1 MRLPSELEPA
11 ILQTAVTLGLAALSW
26 LLFRRYR
33 KSYYAWWTI
42 AWILYSLRLGAIRQF
57 LVTRDAPWLY
67 WHQVLTGWT
76 GLALL
81 SAALAFVL
89 QPVPGVW
96 RIAAALFPPIWSFV
110 AIYSFDNFLLAAIP
124 AVVFLA
130 AVTLWTAWI
139 FFRHWRHVRSPG
151 ALMLTASFALWG
163 LHHLDYPFL
172 RAQGA
177 WVPWGYYLDILF
189 TLAVGAGM
197 LMLVLDDLQ
206 QGIDTLATLGVASRE
221 GDIMRETIER
231 PLTLPA
237 VRGSALFVRV
247 GEELKCAS
255 AAADCAPWETSPP
268 RQEELAIIRSAID
281 AGRFQQFRDV
291 FHDPN
296 TGKPMAFAAVLPLFP
311 SPGATA
317 SSALVILG
325 EARDPFA
332 ALDNRFLLALGH
344 QTGTAIER
352 EEMRKRL
359 RSRTDD
365 LQRLSV
371 RMIEQHEEERRRI
384 SLELHD
390 ETAQVF
396 STVKMQLGL
405 VRENADPLLD
415 AELARALELIDKGI
429 RSIRNVTND
438 LRPSLLDDLGLVP
451 AMRSLVVEF
460 ASGGSLDVTFAA
472 REPLPVLAPEA
483 ELALFRALQELLSN
497 AIRHARARH
506 VEVLLTADGDEVL
519 LTVDDDGIGLP
530 AAGELEL
537 RQRMGHLGLAGMRER
552 ITTLGGEVT
561 LTRRAVGGTNAI
573 VRLPVQAEVTVR

>member
-1 MRLPSELEPA
+1 MTPPSELEPA

-33 KSYYAWWTI
+33 KRYYAWWTV
-42 AWILYSLRLGAIRQF
+42 AWVLYSMRLGAIMEF
-57 LVTRDAPWLY
+57 LLTRDAPWLY

-76 GLALL
+76 ALALL
-81 SAALAFVL
+81 SAALAFVM
-89 QPVPGVW
+89 QPVPRFLG
-96 RIAAALFPPIWSFV
+96 IATALFPPIWSFA
-110 AIYSFDNFLLAAIP
+110 AIYLFDNFLLAAIP

-130 AVTLWTAWI
+130 GVTLWTSGI
-139 FFRHWRHVRSPG
+139 FLRHWRRVRTPG
-151 ALMLTASFALWG
+151 ALMLAVSFAAWG

-177 WVPWGYYLDILF
+177 WVPWGYYLDVLF

-221 GDIMRETIER
+221 GDIVRETIER

-237 VRGSALFVRV
+237 VRGSALFVRD
-247 GEELKCAS
+247 GGPLKCAA
-255 AAADCAPWETSPP
+255 AAADCAGWELTPP
-268 RQEELAIIRSAID
+268 GDLELAAINAALD
-281 AGRFQQFRDV
+281 AGRFHQLRDV
-291 FHDPN
+291 LSDPR
-296 TGKPMAFAAVLPLFP
+296 TGKPFAFAAVLPLFP
-311 SPGATA
+311 SPGAPAT
-317 SSALVILG
+317 SALVIVG
-325 EARDPFA
+325 ESRDPFA
-332 ALDNRFLLALGH
+332 ALDDRFLLALGH

-352 EEMRKRL
+352 EEMRRRL
-359 RSRTDD
+359 RSRSDD

-405 VRENADPLLD
+405 VRETADPALD
-415 AELARALELIDKGI
+415 EELARALELIDKGI

-460 ASGGSLDVTFAA
+460 AGRGSLDVTFVA
-472 REPLPVLAPEA
+472 REPLPDLPGDA

-497 AIRHARARH
+497 VGKHARAKH
-506 VEVLLTADGDEVL
+506 VSVVLSANPDEIL
-519 LTVDDDGIGLP
+519 LTVDDDGIGAP
-530 AAGELEL
+530 SASELEL
-537 RQRMGHLGLAGMRER
+537 RERLGHVGLAGIRER
-552 ITTLGGEVT
+552 ITTLGGT
-561 LTRRAVGGTNAI
+561 LRISRRATGGTS
-573 VRLPVQAEVTVR
+573 AEVRVPVSTPVSVA

>member
-11 ILQTAVTLGLAALSW
+11 LLQTAVTLGLAALSW

-33 KSYYAWWTI
+33 KPYYAWWTV
-42 AWILYSLRLGAIRQF
+42 AWILYSLRLGAIMVF

-76 GLALL
+76 AVALL
-81 SAALAFVL
+81 SAALAFVR
-89 QPVPGVW
+89 QPVSRWV
-96 RIAAALFPPIWSFV
+96 RIAIALFPPVWSFA

-130 AVTLWTAWI
+130 GVTLWTGWI
-139 FFRHWRHVRSPG
+139 FLRHWRQVRGPG
-151 ALMLTASFALWG
+151 ALLLASSFALWG

-221 GDIMRETIER
+221 GDIVRETIQR

-237 VRGSALFVRV
+237 VRGSALFVRN
-247 GEELKCAS
+247 GNELKCA
-255 AAADCAPWETSPP
+255 AAAEDCAGWESTPP
-268 RQEELAIIRSAID
+268 REEELAVIRAAIES
-281 AGRFQQFRDV
+281 GRFQQYRDV
-291 FHDPN
+291 FHEPR
-296 TGKPMAFAAVLPLFP
+296 TGRALGFAAVLPLFP

-317 SSALVILG
+317 SSALVIVG
-325 EARDPFA
+325 NARDPFA
-332 ALDNRFLLALGH
+332 ALDDRFLLALGH

-352 EEMRKRL
+352 EEMRRRL

-396 STVKMQLGL
+396 ATVKMQLGL
-405 VRENADPLLD
+405 VRESADPALD
-415 AELARALELIDKGI
+415 RELARALELIDKGI

-460 ASGGSLDVTFAA
+460 AGRGSLDVTFVA
-472 REPLPVLAPEA
+472 REPLPELPPEA

-497 AIRHARARH
+497 AGRHARAKH
-506 VEVLLTADGDEVL
+506 VQVALGATAGAVS
-519 LTVDDDGIGLP
+519 LTVEDDGVGLP
-530 AAGELEL
+530 APRERELLE
-537 RQRMGHLGLAGMRER
+537 RMGHLGLAGIRER
-552 ITTLGGEVT
+552 ITALGGT
-561 LTRRAVGGTNAI
+561 LQLARGSNGGASAV
-573 VRLPVQAEVTVR
+573 VHVPVGAGVPEA

>member
-1 MRLPSELEPA
+1 MGLPSELEPA
-11 ILQTAVTLGLAALSW
+11 LLQTAVTLGLAALSW

-33 KSYYAWWTI
+33 KRYYAWWTV
-42 AWILYSLRLGAIRQF
+42 AWILYSLRLGAIMQF

-76 GLALL
+76 ALALL

-89 QPVPGVW
+89 QPVPRVW
-96 RIAAALFPPIWSFV
+96 RIGASLFPPVWSFV

-139 FFRHWRHVRSPG
+139 FFRHWRQVRSPG
-151 ALMLTASFALWG
+151 ALMLTVSFALWG

-189 TLAVGAGM
+189 TLSVGAGM

-221 GDIMRETIER
+221 GDIMRETIQR

-247 GEELKCAS
+247 GDDLKCAA
-255 AAADCAPWETSPP
+255 AAADCAQWEHTPP
-268 RQEELAIIRSAID
+268 RQEELGIIRSAID
-281 AGRFQQFRDV
+281 AGRFQQYRDV
-291 FHDPN
+291 FHDPT
-296 TGKPMAFAAVLPLFP
+296 TGKQMAFAAVLPLFP

-317 SSALVILG
+317 SSALVIVG

-332 ALDNRFLLALGH
+332 ALDDRFLLALGH

-359 RSRTDD
+359 RNRTDD

-405 VRENADPLLD
+405 VRENADPQLD

-429 RSIRNVTND
+429 RSIRSVTND

-460 ASGGSLDVTFAA
+460 AGRGSLDVTFAA
-472 REPLPVLAPEA
+472 REPLPILPPDA

-497 AIRHARARH
+497 AGRHARARH
-506 VEVLLTADGDEVL
+506 VEVLLTANGDDVL

-530 AAGELEL
+530 PAGELEL

-552 ITTLGGEVT
+552 ITTLGGQVT
-561 LTRRAVGGTNAI
+561 LTQRPSGGTSAI
-573 VRLPVQAEVTVR
+573 VRIPVHTGQGVS